1 MIYCLKL
8 ADSAAKSFVMLEK
21 IKTSKPVNDW
31 EADDIVKYVDGLR
44 LALTSKD
51 IEQFDITELNK
62 V

>member
-1 MIYCLKL
+1 MKL
-8 ADSAAKSFVMLEK
+8 ADSAAKSFVMLKK
-21 IKTSKPVNDW
+21 IKTSKPVNEW
-31 EADDIVKYVDGLR
+31 KADDIVKYVDGLR